1 MNLALHGLDS
11 GIHDGVVRHVG
22 QGDVVLS
29 LVELVVLRS
38 GAQSVL
44 VAGPGAA
51 GHTHHNVPRHGHL
64 QDVVHTLGAV
74 QNHAEAAVDG
84 LADAHAAAVVQGDQ
98 AHAAG
103 SVAGVALGSHIRHDV
118 GAVLDVGGLTEGGV
132 GSAGIVVV
140 AAQHDGADLAVADHL
155 VELQSDVHAA
165 HGVGVQYPALRAY
178 YHLVLF
184 RITQPYV
191 VVVILIAAVVVLD
204 VLGGSSVG
212 LVQVLGLPGQ
222 AAPTEGAVAVVE
234 QEGAKDIFHVGGE
247 DKAVQVVLRK
257 QENKR
262 MQNLLQNKR
271 ALDKQKKIALS
282 VADKI
287 EFVEIGSIVRCE
299 SESNYT
305 TFYLKSGEKLIV
317 SKTLKEF
324 DDLLTPYNFLRIHQ
338 SHLINLEEIKSFI
351 KSDGGYIRMKDG
363 SSISISRQR
372 RNYVMEVLKQL

>member
-1 MNLALHGLDS
+1 MTSRGTGKTCSACS
-11 GIHDGVVRHVG
+11 VPIVRKSKYR
-22 QGDVVLS
+22 LF
-29 LVELVVLRS
+29 
-38 GAQSVL
+38 
-44 VAGPGAA
+44 
-51 GHTHHNVPRHGHL
+51 
-64 QDVVHTLGAV
+64 AV
-74 QNHAEAAVDG
+74 QSRKPVPSCPKLNRISFFWIFRCRLGDDTGFSLLESLPDIPFEVIFVTAYDSYAIQAIRFSALDYLLKPIDPEELTHAV
-84 LADAHAAAVVQGDQ
+84 
-98 AHAAG
+98 
-103 SVAGVALGSHIRHDV
+103 
-118 GAVLDVGGLTEGGV
+118 
-132 GSAGIVVV
+132 
-140 AAQHDGADLAVADHL
+140 
-155 VELQSDVHAA
+155 
-165 HGVGVQYPALRAY
+165 
-178 YHLVLF
+178 
-184 RITQPYV
+184 
-191 VVVILIAAVVVLD
+191 
-204 VLGGSSVG
+204 
-212 LVQVLGLPGQ
+212 
-222 AAPTEGAVAVVE
+222 
-234 QEGAKDIFHVGGE
+234 

-324 DDLLTPYNFLRIHQ
+324 DDLLTPYNFLRVHQ